1 MKSCKASNKCYEK
14 VTLVVYEGTA
24 RLFWCLHAL
33 EHIQQ
38 INLVFFRS
46 LGKNVPTEITS
57 TH

>member
-24 RLFWCLHAL
+24 RLFWCLQAL

-38 INLVFFRS
+38 INVVFFRS